1 MSDIQSIV
9 KSFTSQL
16 TAVIEAQA
24 LAKAR
29 SAVLAALGGNI
40 PVAKR
45 RGRPP
50 KNLQVAP
57 VPQLA
62 IAKAQAKTPRKK
74 TSRQLCP
81 VPGCK
86 NPAAPIFGM
95 VCSEHKS
102 VAKSKIK
109 KYRELRKAKKLG
121 IQVVGKKAPKRQA
134 RKATARKATPRKA
147 TAKKAVAKKAA
158 AKKAVAKKAAARKA
172 TARKAVAKKA
182 AAKKTV
188 ANKAVAKKAVA
199 KEQAAPARA
208 SAATAVA

>member
-1 MSDIQSIV
+1 MVSAMSDIQSIV

-134 RKATARKATPRKA
+134 RKATARKAT
-147 TAKKAVAKKAA
+147 AK
-158 AKKAVAKKAAARKA
+158 
-172 TARKAVAKKA
+172 KAVAKKA

-208 SAATAVA
+208 SAATAAA